1 MDILKRMIDLL
12 THGTDRP
19 GRRLVAYYLILGAIV
34 WPLMYLFPVVDR
46 SLGGDAFDARASS
59 QDFEGSGSQVLV
71 DALNTNTVRGLDAE
85 LNPRVELAL
94 STLIILLGCIA
105 LMLPVSWVYMTTR
118 YNKGPDQQVAQIL
131 IFLPLVVAGIVLV
144 VQHSLALA
152 FSLAGVVAAVRFR
165 STLRDA
171 RDLVFIFLAIAM
183 GFAAGVQAL
192 ILGAIVSVLFNFVL
206 LFSWRYDYGR
216 AVLAPSSATQWTEP
230 LRKLAKEGEN
240 GNVPDRDLVIALD
253 QKAAKTLSERFDRVR
268 KLVGPPKKKPRYN
281 AVLVVV
287 TDKVTDAQQRVG
299 DVLDAMARRW
309 RLDEV
314 VTNVGKPSELS
325 YLVRIPKSVTK
336 DQLLTEVVNKASDV
350 IASADVQLADEVQQ
364 VDAG

>member
-46 SLGGDAFDARASS
+46 SLGGDSFDARASS

-71 DALNTNTVRGLDAE
+71 DALNTNTIRGLDAE

-94 STLIILLGCIA
+94 STLIILLGVIA

-183 GFAAGVQAL
+183 GFAAGVQAM
-192 ILGAIVSVLFNFVL
+192 ILGAIVSILFNFVL
-206 LFSWRYDYGR
+206 LLSWRYDFGR
-216 AVLAPSSATQWTEP
+216 AVLAPSSDMKWSEP
-230 LRKLAKEGEN
+230 LRELAKEGEN
-240 GNVPDRDLVIALD
+240 GNVPDRDLVIALN
-253 QKAAKTLSERFDRVR
+253 QKAAKNLSERFDRVA
-268 KLVGPPKKKPRYN
+268 KLVGPPKKKARYN
-281 AVLVVV
+281 AVVIVV
-287 TDKVTDAQQRVG
+287 TDKVPEAQKKVG
-299 DVLDAMARRW
+299 DVLESMARRW

-314 VTNVGKPSELS
+314 VNNVGKPSELS
-325 YLVRIPKSVTK
+325 YLVRIPKSVSK
-336 DQLLTEVVNKASDV
+336 DQLLTEVVGKAGAD
-350 IASADVQLADEVQQ
+350 IISADVRLAEDAQ

>member
-1 MDILKRMIDLL
+1 MDVLRRMIDFI

-19 GRRLVAYYLILGAIV
+19 GRRLVAYYIILAAIA

-59 QDFEGSGSQVLV
+59 QEFEGSGSQVLV
-71 DALNTNTVRGLDAE
+71 DALNTNTIRGLDAE

-94 STLIILLGCIA
+94 STVIVLVGVLL

-192 ILGAIVSVLFNFVL
+192 ILGAILSVLFNFVL
-206 LFSWRYDYGR
+206 LLSWRYDFGR
-216 AVLAPSSATQWTEP
+216 AVLAPSSDAKWSEP
-230 LRKLAKEGEN
+230 LRELAKEGEN

-253 QKAAKTLSERFDRVR
+253 QKAAKNLSERFDRVR

-281 AVLVVV
+281 AVVMVV
-287 TDKVTDAQQRVG
+287 TDKVPEAQKKVG
-299 DVLDAMARRW
+299 DVLESIARRW

-314 VTNVGKPSELS
+314 VSNVGKPSELS
-325 YLVRIPKSVTK
+325 YLVRIPKSVSK
-336 DQLLTEVVNKASDV
+336 DQLLTEVVAKAGDD
-350 IASADVQLADEVQQ
+350 IISADIRLAEEAQI
-364 VDAG
+364 DAG

>member
-1 MDILKRMIDLL
+1 MDVLKRMIDLL
-12 THGTDRP
+12 TRGTDRP
-19 GRRLVAYYLILGAIV
+19 IRRLVAYYLILVGIV

-46 SLGGDAFDARASS
+46 SLGGDNFDARALNTELSS
-59 QDFEGSGSQVLV
+59 GGSQVLV
-71 DALNTNTVRGLDAE
+71 DALNTNTIRGLDAE
-85 LNPRVELAL
+85 LNPRVELAA
-94 STLIILLGCIA
+94 STIIVLLGVLA

-192 ILGAIVSVLFNFVL
+192 ILGAILSVLFNFVL
-206 LFSWRYDYGR
+206 ILSWRYDFGR
-216 AVLAPSSATQWTEP
+216 AVLAPSSAAKWSEP
-230 LRKLAKEGEN
+230 LHKLAKDG
-240 GNVPDRDLVIALD
+240 GNNNKVPDRDLVIALD
-253 QKAAKTLSERFDRVR
+253 QKEARALYDRFDRVR
-268 KLVGPPKKKPRYN
+268 KLVGPPSKKPRYN
-281 AVLVVV
+281 ASLVIV
-287 TDKVTDAQQRVG
+287 TDKLQEAQRKVG
-299 DVLDAMARRW
+299 DVLDNMARRW

-314 VTNVGKPSELS
+314 VTNVGKPSELF
-325 YLVRIPKSVTK
+325 YLVRIPKSMTK
-336 DQLLTEVVNKASDV
+336 DQLLTEVHNKAADV
-350 IASADVQLADEVQQ
+350 ITSADIQVSEDAQ

>member
-1 MDILKRMIDLL
+1 
-12 THGTDRP
+12 
-19 GRRLVAYYLILGAIV
+19 
-34 WPLMYLFPVVDR
+34 
-46 SLGGDAFDARASS
+46 
-59 QDFEGSGSQVLV
+59 LV

-94 STLIILLGCIA
+94 STLIIMLGVIA

-118 YNKGPDQQVAQIL
+118 YTKGPDQQVAQIL
-131 IFLPLVVAGIVLV
+131 IFLPMVVAGIVLI

-192 ILGAIVSVLFNFVL
+192 ILGAIVSILFNFVL
-206 LFSWRYDYGR
+206 LMSWRYDFGKG
-216 AVLAPSSATQWTEP
+216 VLSPSPTAQWSEP
-230 LRKLAKEGEN
+230 LAKLAKEGEN
-240 GNVPDRDLVIALD
+240 GNVPDRELVIALD
-253 QKAAKTLSERFDRVR
+253 QKQAKLLSERFERVR
-268 KLVGPPKKKPRYN
+268 KLVGPPSKKPRYN
-281 AVLVVV
+281 ASLLIV
-287 TDKVTDAQQRVG
+287 TDKLQEAQKKVG
-299 DVLDAMARRW
+299 EVLDDVARRW

-314 VTNVGKPSELS
+314 VTNTGKPSELW

-336 DQLLTEVVNKASDV
+336 DQLLTEVQNKAAGA
-350 IASADVQLADEVQQ
+350 IQSADVQVSEDAQ

>member
-1 MDILKRMIDLL
+1 MEVLKRMIDLL
-12 THGTDRP
+12 TRGTDRP
-19 GRRLVAYYLILGAIV
+19 MRRLVAYYIILAAIV

-46 SLGGDAFDARASS
+46 SLGGDNFDARALNTELS
-59 QDFEGSGSQVLV
+59 EGGSQVLV
-71 DALNTNTVRGLDAE
+71 DALNTNTIRGLDAE
-85 LNPRVELAL
+85 LNPRVELAA
-94 STLIILLGCIA
+94 STLIILIGVLL

-118 YNKGPDQQVAQIL
+118 YTKGPDQQVAQIL

-165 STLRDA
+165 SNLRDA

-192 ILGAIVSVLFNFVL
+192 ILGAIVSILFNFVL
-206 LFSWRYDYGR
+206 LMTWRYDFGR
-216 AVLAPSSATQWTEP
+216 AVLAPSPAAQWTEP
-230 LRKLAKEGEN
+230 LAKLAKEGEN
-240 GNVPDRDLVIALD
+240 GNVPDRELVIALD
-253 QKAAKTLSERFDRVR
+253 QKQAKRLSERFDRVR
-268 KLVGPPKKKPRYN
+268 KLVGPPSKKPRYN
-281 AVLVVV
+281 AAMVIV
-287 TDKVTDAQQRVG
+287 TDQLQEAQQKVG
-299 DVLDAMARRW
+299 DVLDNVARRW

-314 VTNVGKPSELS
+314 VTNTGKPSELW

-336 DQLLTEVVNKASDV
+336 DQLLTEVQAKA
-350 IASADVQLADEVQQ
+350 ASAISSADIQLSEDAQ

>member
-1 MDILKRMIDLL
+1 MEVLKRMIDLL
-12 THGTDRP
+12 TRGTDRP
-19 GRRLVAYYLILGAIV
+19 IRRLVAYYLMLVAIA
-34 WPLMYLFPVVDR
+34 WPLMYVFPVFDR
-46 SLGGDAFDARASS
+46 ALGGDAFDARASS
-59 QDFEGSGSQVLV
+59 TEVLADGGQVLV
-71 DALNTNTVRGLDAE
+71 DALNTNTIRGVDAE

-94 STLIILLGCIA
+94 STLIVLLGVIA
-105 LMLPVSWVYMTTR
+105 LMWPVSWVYMTTR
-118 YNKGPDQQVAQIL
+118 YKKNPDQQIAQVL
-131 IFLPLVVAGIVLV
+131 IFLPMVVAGIVLV

-165 STLRDA
+165 SNLRDA

-206 LFSWRYDYGR
+206 LLTWRYDFGR
-216 AVLAPSSATQWTEP
+216 AVLSPSPGAQWSEP
-230 LRKLAKEGEN
+230 LRELAKDKKN

-253 QKAAKTLSERFDRVR
+253 QKEARALSQRFDRIR

-281 AVLVVV
+281 AVLVVI
-287 TDKVTDAQQRVG
+287 TDKPAEAQTKVG
-299 DVLDAMARRW
+299 DALDETVRRW
-309 RLDEV
+309 RLDDV

-336 DQLLTEVVNKASDV
+336 EQLITAVLNKSSDA
-350 IASADVQLADEVQQ
+350 IASADVHIAEDAQ